1 MRPFNMYVPFNIYH
15 DKLYGSVYT
24 AECHIDVSLIFFF
37 FFTQSD
43 RIKFR
48 RKSAVCVYVR
58 FELHKK
64 THAYFFILRTVLQ
77 KYILVQKRGYTSS
90 HAYSV

>member
-37 FFTQSD
+37 F
-43 RIKFR
+43 
-48 RKSAVCVYVR
+48 
-58 FELHKK
+58 LHNL
-64 THAYFFILRTVLQ
+64 TE
-77 KYILVQKRGYTSS
+77 
-90 HAYSV
+90 